1 LSCVSRILCATLL
14 LTPLPGAALARD
26 KIVDEVKVGVLA
38 HDIGLFDRHAESGA
52 DFNGEILFVSPGFL
66 SVIGAP
72 RPHLGLEVN
81 SDGNTDNA
89 YFGLTWGLRL
99 VPAILGHSDAL
110 TLYGSLGGAV
120 NDGFHDGAPPGRKDL
135 GSPILFRESVELGY
149 QLTPVTSVSLLLDH
163 VSNANLARHNGG
175 ITNLGVRVGFKF

>member
-1 LSCVSRILCATLL
+1 M
-14 LTPLPGAALARD
+14 LTPLSGAALAQG

-72 RPHLGLEVN
+72 RPHLGIEVN

-163 VSNANLARHNGG
+163 VSNANLASHNGG
-175 ITNLGVRVGFKF
+175 ITNIGARVGFKF